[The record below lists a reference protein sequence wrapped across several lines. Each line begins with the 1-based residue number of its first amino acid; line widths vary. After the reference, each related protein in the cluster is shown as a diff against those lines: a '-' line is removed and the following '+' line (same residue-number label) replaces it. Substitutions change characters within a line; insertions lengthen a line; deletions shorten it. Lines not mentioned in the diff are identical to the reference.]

1 MEPAVYAAPRQRRET
16 VMKYMLLIYNDEEK
30 VRAIPKE
37 DANKMLPAY
46 IAYTEALKKAGIWV
60 ASDRLQFTSNAATI
74 RIRDGKTNV
83 VNGPYAEAKEQL
95 AGYYLIDVPDMD
107 SALSWASRCPGASF
121 GTVEVR
127 PVWVMQ

>member
-1 MEPAVYAAPRQRRET
+1 
-16 VMKYMLLIYNDEEK
+16 MKYMLLIYGDEERM
-30 VRAIPKE
+30 RAIPKG

-46 IAYTEALKKAGIWV
+46 IAYTEALKNAGILV
-60 ASDRLQFTSNAATI
+60 AGDRLQFTDMATTI

-95 AGYYLIDVPDMD
+95 AGYYLIDVADMD
-107 SALSWASRCPGASF
+107 SALSWASRCPGASV

-127 PVWVMQ
+127 PLWVMQ